1 MMFNKTGLFGADLY
15 VLFEKLMWVLLDIL
29 LARQISA
36 SFNNFDWD
44 LSSVGLMQNCQNHY
58 CFDTMV
64 L

>member
-44 LSSVGLMQNCQNHY
+44 LSSVGLMQNCQNH
-58 CFDTMV
+58 
-64 L
+64 